1 MSIVNRL
8 SRLLQADFHAVL
20 DSIEEPYAVLKQA
33 VREMEEELARTAQR
47 VKSLGNECESL
58 LRRETETEQSVARI
72 DEELGICFEANNEDL
87 ARPLIKRKLEL
98 QRFLNSLRKKREAAQ
113 KQHAEVQKQLEEN
126 RTRYESMRQKSEI
139 LAEEYATNCRQQ
151 DGDYVWSAPDLMVA
165 DDEVE
170 VALLREKK
178 LRMHQHRGESS

>member
-1 MSIVNRL
+1 MTIVNRL
-8 SRLLQADFHAVL
+8 SRLLQADLHAVL

-33 VREMEEELARTAQR
+33 VREMEEELARSTQR

-58 LRRETETEQSVARI
+58 LQRETEIEQSIARI
-72 DEELGICFEANNEDL
+72 DEELGICFEAENESL

-98 QRFLNSLRKKREAAQ
+98 QRFLKSISKKRETTQ
-113 KQHAEVQKQLEEN
+113 KQHTEVQAQLEEN
-126 RTRYESMRQKSEI
+126 RTRFESMRQKSEI
-139 LAEEYATNCRQQ
+139 LAEEYASNSKRHDDDFT
-151 DGDYVWSAPDLMVA
+151 WTAPDLMVA

-178 LRMHQHRGESS
+178 LRAQQLRESSS

>member
-1 MSIVNRL
+1 M
-8 SRLLQADFHAVL
+8 D
-20 DSIEEPYAVLKQA
+20 
-33 VREMEEELARTAQR
+33 EELARTAQR
-47 VKSLGNECESL
+47 AKRLGNECESL

-72 DEELGICFEANNEDL
+72 DEELGICFEANNEEL

-98 QRFLNSLRKKREAAQ
+98 QRFLNGLRKKREAAQ

-139 LAEEYATNCRQQ
+139 LAGEYADNCKRH
-151 DGDYVWSAPDLMVA
+151 DESYAWSAPDLMVA

-178 LRMHQHRGESS
+178 LRMRQRKGASS